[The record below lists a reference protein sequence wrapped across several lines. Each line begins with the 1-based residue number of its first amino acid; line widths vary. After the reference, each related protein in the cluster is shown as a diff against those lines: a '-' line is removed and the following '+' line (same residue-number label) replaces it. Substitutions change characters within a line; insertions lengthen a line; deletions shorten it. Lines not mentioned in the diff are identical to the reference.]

1 MRPDPL
7 RTPWQSG
14 GPAVYGRPATPSPF
28 CAATIAHQGRDLL
41 DNHDRR
47 GTETMMRMMAIGAT
61 LLLACAGAPAQTAAF
76 PTRPVTLVVPFPPG
90 GGTDTG
96 ARIVAQKLGTKW
108 GQTVIVENKGGAAG
122 MIGADLVAKSKPD
135 GYTLLMGNIG
145 TQAINPSLYPKMPYD
160 ASSAFAP
167 VGLVAELPLAM
178 MVNPGVPAKTAKE
191 FIALA
196 KSQPGKLSY
205 SSSGAGGAPHLAAE
219 MFKDGTGTFILHVPY
234 RGGGPA
240 ISDLL
245 AGHVQLSFMTALEA
259 SGHIKAGKLRALA
272 VTGSRRVPAL
282 PDVPTLAESVLP
294 GFNSISWI
302 GVLAPA
308 GTPKEIVEKVS
319 ADLREVLGADD
330 VKGKLIELGAV
341 PAGNTPAQFQALI
354 DSDRKRYEQIIK
366 DKKISV
372 D

>member
-1 MRPDPL
+1 MTKNL
-7 RTPWQSG
+7 I
-14 GPAVYGRPATPSPF
+14 
-28 CAATIAHQGRDLL
+28 AAA
-41 DNHDRR
+41 
-47 GTETMMRMMAIGAT
+47 
-61 LLLACAGAPAQTAAF
+61 LLALAGVAVAQGAY
-76 PTRPVTLVVPFPPG
+76 PGRPVTLVVPFPPG

-96 ARIVAQKLGTKW
+96 ARIVAQKLGAKW

-122 MIGADLVAKSKPD
+122 MIGADMVAKAKPD

-145 TQAINPSLYPKMPYD
+145 TQAINPSLYKKMPYD
-160 ASSAFAP
+160 AATAFVP
-167 VGLVAELPLAM
+167 ITLVADLPLAM
-178 MVNPGVPAKTAKE
+178 MVNPAVPAKTARE

-196 KSQPGKLSY
+196 KREPGKLSY

-219 MFKDGTGTFILHVPY
+219 MFKEATGTFIVHVPY

-240 ISDLL
+240 IGDLI
-245 AGHVQLSFMTALEA
+245 AGHVQLSFMTVLEA

-272 VTGSRRVPAL
+272 VTGSQRVPAL
-282 PDVPTLAESVLP
+282 PEVPTLAEAALP

-308 GTPKEIVEKVS
+308 GTPKEIVDKVAS
-319 ADLREVLGADD
+319 DVREVLASDD
-330 VKGKLIELGAV
+330 VKLKLIELGAV
-341 PAGNTPAQFQALI
+341 PAGTTPAQFQALI
-354 DSDRKRYEQIIK
+354 ASDRKRYEQVIK